1 MHFLCF
7 RFDIG
12 SKLPTIGIY
21 AVFISLLAVT
31 SGTLWQ
37 KKLSHNMSLPVS
49 NMYQALG
56 GFIFHLLAVLF
67 FIEPYINFSLTFIVA
82 MSHQI
87 LLVSFGAF
95 TILMYLI
102 KHNSASKTVSLFYLI
117 PATSAFIAW
126 IFLKRN
132 AYHYRYNWLYY
143 SFYWSISCYKRE
155 KIKILFSLSLGNN
168 STKLH
173 GLWLTSN

>member
-1 MHFLCF
+1 MTTRVAMDDECNSIKLE
-7 RFDIG
+7 DLYKLG

-126 IFLKRN
+126 IFLKEMLTTIDIIGFII
-132 AYHYRYNWLYY
+132 ASTGVFLAT
-143 SFYWSISCYKRE
+143 RE
-155 KIKILFSLSLGNN
+155 KK
-168 STKLH
+168 
-173 GLWLTSN
+173 